1 MHQKFCFCKLK
12 TFEKNGICNLIS
24 NPKFI
29 WIWHNWTKDWK
40 WNFYSPTKLWS
51 SSNMLICIFKKFAWV
66 SIVWWCKNQH
76 WIWNGDWV
84 QIWDMHHWC
93 SPTQDSEELIERR
106 HLYFF
111 KRNWSH
117 LYCTFHCHW
126 LAYLYRQDFLKT
138 KPLTRVRSWN
148 TVSNPLETETQS
160 RTHLAQF
167 ISDIGFNSNFLTHI
181 LISTHFFSSFQG
193 KPIKSLMHIHRRV

>member
-1 MHQKFCFCKLK
+1 MSISFLHTLQESIWRDGPVQTEEGKDTMHQKFCFCKLK

-111 KRNWSH
+111 
-117 LYCTFHCHW
+117 
-126 LAYLYRQDFLKT
+126 
-138 KPLTRVRSWN
+138 
-148 TVSNPLETETQS
+148 
-160 RTHLAQF
+160 
-167 ISDIGFNSNFLTHI
+167 
-181 LISTHFFSSFQG
+181 
-193 KPIKSLMHIHRRV
+193 